1 VCVLDFKMAS
11 TLSGPNIEEEYM
23 WSVTLDGNTK
33 EYSWKPTDPADEDTE
48 DEEDP
53 SCKPNHRLLIKTAIL
68 HPDAAKDE
76 VTMLQIET
84 KGYKDEKVNTP
95 FLAMKSGVN
104 LQQYV
109 DLLVPDLATIK
120 IVSGAGPI
128 TLLGSHCVD
137 FYDYRNYGGDDTLD
151 DEEESENSEDDEM
164 DAEEQETVAVKKEV
178 KKKEEVKEEEVAPV
192 KEGKKTPKKEEAKEE
207 EVAPVKEGKKKMP
220 KKEEAK
226 EEEVAPVKEGKKKT
240 PKKETPKKEVKEA
253 EAKEE
258 KAEDKEESPAKE
270 AKSKTPDSK
279 KRKMSAEEIPDSP
292 ATLLRTS
299 AIYRKYM
306 KDY

>member
-1 VCVLDFKMAS
+1 MAS

-23 WSVTLDGNTK
+23 WSVTLDGTNK
-33 EYSWKPTDPADEDTE
+33 EFSWKPTDPADEEDTE

-84 KGYKDEKVNTP
+84 KGYKEEKVNAP

-120 IVSGAGPI
+120 IVNGSGPI

-137 FYDYRNYGGDDTLD
+137 FYDYRNYGADDTLE
-151 DEEESENSEDDEM
+151 DEEEDAESSEDDEM
-164 DAEEQETVAVKKEV
+164 DAEEQETVAVKKDV
-178 KKKEEVKEEEVAPV
+178 KKEEVKKEEV
-192 KEGKKTPKKEEAKEE
+192 
-207 EVAPVKEGKKKMP
+207 
-220 KKEEAK
+220 K

-240 PKKETPKKEVKEA
+240 PKKETPKKEKE
-253 EAKEE
+253 EKEE
-258 KAEDKEESPAKE
+258 KAAAKEEDKEKSPAKE
-270 AKSKTPDSK
+270 TKSKTPDSK
-279 KRKMSAEEIPDSP
+279 KRKMSKEEEKSAEKK
-292 ATLLRTS
+292 
-299 AIYRKYM
+299 RK
-306 KDY
+306 KSGSK

>member
-1 VCVLDFKMAS
+1 VCVLNFKMAS

-120 IVSGAGPI
+120 IVNGAGPI

-192 KEGKKTPKKEEAKEE
+192 KEVKKKT
-207 EVAPVKEGKKKMP
+207 P

-240 PKKETPKKEVKEA
+240 PKKDTPKKEVKEA
-253 EAKEE
+253 DEKDE

-270 AKSKTPDSK
+270 AKSKTPESK
-279 KRKMSAEEIPDSP
+279 KRKVSAEEK
-292 ATLLRTS
+292 S
-299 AIYRKYM
+299 AEKKRK
-306 KDY
+306 KSGSK